1 MQDRKERRLT
11 LLLNGAIATFE
22 DVSPSMM
29 GALDKD
35 EELLTAGAYK
45 VIWSNV
51 TSTRLDTTALKK
63 ALPDV
68 AAAYTKTTTVRRF
81 SVR

>member
-35 EELLTAGAYK
+35 EELLEAFDLIG
-45 VIWSNV
+45 S
-51 TSTRLDTTALKK
+51 ALHWMSKELK
-63 ALPDV
+63 EPEQLPHHSGN
-68 AAAYTKTTTVRRF
+68 APR
-81 SVR
+81 

>member
-35 EELLTAGAYK
+35 EELLEAFDLIG
-45 VIWSNV
+45 S
-51 TSTRLDTTALKK
+51 ALHWMSKELK
-63 ALPDV
+63 EPEQLPHHSGN
-68 AAAYTKTTTVRRF
+68 ARTE
-81 SVR
+81 